1 MLNAARSYA
10 DWVVNEELFISL
22 QGRRSPNQSRPEGTV
37 FSLNRELT
45 EVYRSLLVYVDNSSR
60 TAVYL
65 GLTEAH
71 ARGVR
76 VALTAFDYNAVYM
89 QLAPTWPRLAP
100 KQNLRVHRNTGRSN
114 APLKPTP
121 GPRPTLQRSITMLER
136 IVSLS
141 KEIRTQSKQ
150 MNAEVDEDLRHAACK
165 ARGTL
170 EFLQCIQHHLGKLLG
185 LFDILILASE
195 QVLKLLNTLP
205 KLTEHLGIQGTPSNS
220 RGPAYAKGLVTP
232 YKVSSVIYPA
242 YETNEASP
250 PTMIHLRRC

>member
-150 MNAEVDEDLRHAACK
+150 MLVGH
-165 ARGTL
+165 
-170 EFLQCIQHHLGKLLG
+170 
-185 LFDILILASE
+185 
-195 QVLKLLNTLP
+195 
-205 KLTEHLGIQGTPSNS
+205 SNS
-220 RGPAYAKGLVTP
+220 SN
-232 YKVSSVIYPA
+232 VSSTTWGSFSACSI
-242 YETNEASP
+242 S
-250 PTMIHLRRC
+250 